1 MCYVGF
7 PGLVVF
13 SIVTGIAIVAC
24 GEGGKPLLR
33 FFQSVSVVMM
43 KVTTWIIYLAPVG
56 VCFLIAGQ
64 ILEMKSFSETFAKL
78 GLYFATVLVGLGV
91 HGCIVLPLL
100 FGKNNVDVFWGFI
113 LLTDEGSHRE
123 DYRDFQPNWTS
134 SAGSVARVV

>member
-1 MCYVGF
+1 M
-7 PGLVVF
+7 VVF

-64 ILEMKSFSETFAKL
+64 ILEMKSFSETFSKL
-78 GLYFATVLVGLGV
+78 GLYFGTVLAGLFI
-91 HGCIVLPLL
+91 HGCIVLPVL
-100 FGKNNVDVFWGFI
+100 FGERNRDPKPRA
-113 LLTDEGSHRE
+113 LTRSI
-123 DYRDFQPNWTS
+123 S
-134 SAGSVARVV
+134 IK